1 MSLERLWAGWRSGYV
16 ASVSNEVDGQS
27 EDAASGCVF
36 CRLFATRSE
45 AADHFVVHRG
55 GLSAAVL
62 NAYPYTSGHLLV
74 MPIRHVRDLDELA
87 RDESAELW
95 ETTRDAVTAIRSAY
109 TPEGLNV
116 GANFG
121 RAAGAGIPDHLHL
134 HALPRWVGDTSFMT
148 SVAEARVLPE
158 PLAESA
164 KRLKDAWPG

>member
-16 ASVSNEVDGQS
+16 SSVSSEVDGQS
-27 EDAASGCVF
+27 EDSASGCVF
-36 CRLFATRSE
+36 CRLFASRSE
-45 AADHFVVHRG
+45 EADHFIVHRG
-55 GLSAAVL
+55 VLSAAVL
-62 NAYPYTSGHLLV
+62 NAYPYTSGHVLV

-87 RDESAELW
+87 GDESAELW
-95 ETTRDAVTAIRSAY
+95 ETTRDAVSAIRSAY
-109 TPEGLNV
+109 TPEGLNI